1 MQDAGQLLAVPARQV
16 DGDLRPEVRV
26 AAIEHQPVL
35 GAHFGLNIQ
44 RQLQGVDF
52 STVQGGGVCVLL
64 QIGKGLGHPFTAPL
78 AVGVK
83 PVALERPAPIA
94 LERQQCVQKCARVA
108 QQHMVGRAV
117 HLDFFV

>member
-52 STVQGGGVCVLL
+52 STVQGGGVRVLL
-64 QIGKGLGHPFTAPL
+64 QVGEGLGHPFAAPL
-78 AVGVK
+78 AVGIK
-83 PVALERPAPIA
+83 PAPVKA
-94 LERQQCVQKCARVA
+94 PGPTCFERQQRVQECARVA